1 MKILYADSGSTKTQW
16 LLMDDESGLSAMTS
30 TQGLN
35 PVHVTPEAITEAVRG
50 VVAKLGRP
58 DEVRFYG
65 SGCAGERIQ
74 IVERALRKGVAAM
87 IPIAVDGD
95 LMCAALAL
103 GEGEYIGCIM
113 GTGAI
118 ASLVVSGGS
127 EVSGGP
133 KVTPLPALGYILG
146 DEGSGT
152 WFGRHL
158 IRDYFKQTMPKAA
171 RQAFEEDY
179 GVLDASA
186 VIRRTYHEPQANAFL
201 ASFAPFVGRH
211 PELDYARALA
221 FTGIEEFW
229 KNNVLMV
236 AKRGLSRTRDV
247 RLVGSVA
254 FGLQDTVKQVAELY
268 DYEVKMIIKE
278 PLFALSK

>member
-16 LLMDDESGLSAMTS
+16 LLIEEESGLSVMTS

-35 PVHVTPEAITEAVRG
+35 PVHVTPESITDAVKS
-50 VVAKLGRP
+50 VVEKLGRP
-58 DEVRFYG
+58 DELRFYG
-65 SGCAGERIQ
+65 SGCAGERIA
-74 IVERALRKGVAAM
+74 IVERALRKGIAAM
-87 IPIAVDGD
+87 IPIIVDSD
-95 LMCAALAL
+95 LMCAAMAL

-118 ASLVVSGGS
+118 ASLVSHDGS
-127 EVSGGP
+127 V
-133 KVTPLPALGYILG
+133 KPLPALGYIIG

-152 WFGRHL
+152 WLGRHL

-171 RQAFEEDY
+171 RRAFEEDY
-179 GVLDASA
+179 GVLDAGT

-211 PELDYARALA
+211 NELDYARALA
-221 FTGIEEFW
+221 FSGVEEFW
-229 KNNVLMV
+229 KNNVMMV
-236 AKRGLSRTRDV
+236 AKRGMSQTRDV

-254 FGLQDTVKQVAELY
+254 FGLQDIVRQVAELY
-268 DYEVKMIIKE
+268 GYDVKMIIKD

>member
-1 MKILYADSGSTKTQW
+1 MRILYADSGSTKTQW
-16 LLMDDESGLSAMTS
+16 LLMDEESGLSAMMCTL
-30 TQGLN
+30 GLN
-35 PVHVTPEAITEAVRG
+35 PVHVTPDAITDAVRE
-50 VVAKLGRP
+50 VIAKVGRP

-87 IPIAVDGD
+87 IPITVDSD
-95 LMCAALAL
+95 LMCAAMAL
-103 GEGEYIGCIM
+103 GDGEYIGCIM

-118 ASLVVSGGS
+118 ASLVKSDGS
-127 EVSGGP
+127 
-133 KVTPLPALGYILG
+133 VTPLPALGYIIG

-179 GVLDASA
+179 GVLDAGV
-186 VIRRTYHEPQANAFL
+186 VIRRTYHEPLANAFL

-211 PELDYARALA
+211 TELDYARALA
-221 FTGIEEFW
+221 FSGVEEFW
-229 KNNVLMV
+229 KNNVMMV

-268 DYEVKMIIKE
+268 DYDVKMVIKE

>member
-16 LLMDDESGLSAMTS
+16 LLMNEESGLSAMT
-30 TQGLN
+30 TTTGLN
-35 PVHVTPEAITEAVRG
+35 PVHVTPDTITEAVRG

-65 SGCAGERIQ
+65 SGCAGERIT

-87 IPIAVDGD
+87 IPITVDSD
-95 LMCAALAL
+95 LMCAAMAL

-118 ASLVVSGGS
+118 ASLVKPDGS
-127 EVSGGP
+127 
-133 KVTPLPALGYILG
+133 VTPLPALGYIIG

-158 IRDYFKQTMPKAA
+158 IRDYFKKTMPKAA

-179 GVLDASA
+179 GVLDASV

-211 PELDYARALA
+211 TELDYARALA
-221 FTGIEEFW
+221 FSGVEEFW
-229 KNNVLMV
+229 KNNVIMV

-268 DYEVKMIIKE
+268 DYEVKMVIKE

>member
-16 LLMDDESGLSAMTS
+16 LLKDEDSGLSAMVT

-35 PVHVTPEAITEAVRG
+35 PVHVTPDAITDAVRG
-50 VVAKLGRP
+50 VITKLGKP

-65 SGCAGERIQ
+65 SGCAGERII
-74 IVERALRKGVAAM
+74 IVERALRKGIAAM
-87 IPIAVDGD
+87 IPITVDSD
-95 LMCAALAL
+95 LMCAAMAL

-118 ASLVVSGGS
+118 ASLVKNDGS
-127 EVSGGP
+127 
-133 KVTPLPALGYILG
+133 VTPLPALGYIIG

-152 WFGRHL
+152 WLGRHL

-186 VIRRTYHEPQANAFL
+186 VIRRTYHEPQANSFL

-211 PELDYARALA
+211 AELDYARTLA
-221 FTGIEEFW
+221 FTGVEEFW
-229 KNNVLMV
+229 KNNVMMV

-254 FGLQDTVKQVAELY
+254 FGLQDTVRQVAELY

>member
-1 MKILYADSGSTKTQW
+1 MKILFADSGSTKTQW
-16 LLMDDESGLSAMTS
+16 LLMDEESGLSAMTQ

-35 PVHVTPEAITEAVRG
+35 PVHVQPEAITEAVRG

-65 SGCAGERIQ
+65 SGCAGERITV
-74 IVERALRKGVAAM
+74 VERALRKGLAAM
-87 IPIAVDGD
+87 IPITVDSD
-95 LMCAALAL
+95 LMCAAIAL

-118 ASLVVSGGS
+118 ASLVVAGDSG
-127 EVSGGP
+127 VP
-133 KVTPLPALGYILG
+133 RVTPLPALGYIIG

-152 WFGRHL
+152 WLGRHL
-158 IRDYFKQTMPKAA
+158 IRDYFKHTMPKAA
-171 RQAFEEDY
+171 RSAFEEDY
-179 GVLDASA
+179 GVLDAGM
-186 VIRRTYHEPQANAFL
+186 VIRRTYHESQANAFL

-211 PELDYARALA
+211 ADLEYARAMA
-221 FTGIEEFW
+221 FTGVEQFW
-229 KNNVLMV
+229 KNNVMMV
-236 AKRGLSRTRDV
+236 AKRGLSQTRDV

-254 FGLQDTVKQVAELY
+254 YGLQETVKQVAELY
-268 DYEVKMIIKE
+268 GYEVKMIIKE